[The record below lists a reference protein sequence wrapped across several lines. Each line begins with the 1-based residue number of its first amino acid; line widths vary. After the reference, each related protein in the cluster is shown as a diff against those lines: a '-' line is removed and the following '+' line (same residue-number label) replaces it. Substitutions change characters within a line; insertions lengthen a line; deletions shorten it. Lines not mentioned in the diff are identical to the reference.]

1 MEWNEWEHW
10 YDQIVVNMG
19 LDPKRDMEAAR
30 LLRTLEAH
38 RRGDLRDLE
47 KLIRG
52 KEVIIF
58 GPAPFSDMNFGNAV
72 KISAGST
79 TDQLVEMNIWP
90 EIIVTDL
97 DGNVPA
103 QVEANKKGAVAVI
116 HAHGDNMDAIREWVP
131 RFSPPVIGTTQVEPI
146 EDIYNFGGFTDG
158 DRSVFMAIH
167 FGASRIILKG
177 FDFDNPTGKPIVD
190 IALKK
195 KKLGYARQLIIYAAK
210 TYGIEILQSHD

>member
-1 MEWNEWEHW
+1 MEWNDWKHW
-10 YDQIVVNMG
+10 YGQIVLNLG
-19 LDPKRDMEAAR
+19 LNPERDMEAAK

-38 RRGDLRDLE
+38 RRGDPRDLE

-52 KEVIIF
+52 KEVMIF

-116 HAHGDNMDAIREWVP
+116 HAHGDNLDAIREWVP

-146 EDIYNFGGFTDG
+146 DDIYNFGGFTDG

-190 IALKK
+190 MTLKR
-195 KKLGYARQLIIYAAK
+195 KKLGYARQLINYARK
-210 TYGIEILQSHD
+210 TYGIEIFQSHD

>member
-1 MEWNEWEHW
+1 MEWKEWKHW

-19 LDPKRDMEAAR
+19 LDPERDEQAAK

-38 RRGDLRDLE
+38 RRGDIRDLE
-47 KLIRG
+47 RLIRG

-58 GPAPFSDMNFGNAV
+58 GPAPFSDMSFGNAV

-79 TDQLVEMNIWP
+79 TDQLVEMEIWP
-90 EIIVTDL
+90 DIIVTDL

-103 QVEANKKGAVAVI
+103 QVEANQKGAVAVI

-131 RFSPPVIGTTQVEPI
+131 RFSPPIIGTTQVEPF

-158 DRSVFMAIH
+158 DRAVFMAIH

-190 IALKK
+190 MALKM
-195 KKLGYARQLIIYAAK
+195 KKLGYARQLINYARK
-210 TYGIEILQSHD
+210 TYGIEIIQSPD